1 MKQLLVKAHWRCK
14 NQTYLWPSAFC
25 LTYLTVRSCAFDVV
39 SELRET
45 NSRGDDTRTLSLCRG
60 GRGWEGRAD
69 WSEYEAEQMKGRE
82 KLKRQIEVGRGG
94 MRQMNGGVRELM
106 SRIDAA
112 DGKWEKA
119 LININ
124 KNASETNTS
133 RYHTCT
139 QSLSVRKVMV
149 WKERAGWIKGNKIS
163 AVS

>member
-1 MKQLLVKAHWRCK
+1 MQKSNLFVAKCILFNIFHRLIVCIWRR
-14 NQTYLWPSAFC
+14 LWTQP
-25 LTYLTVRSCAFDVV
+25 
-39 SELRET
+39 

-69 WSEYEAEQMKGRE
+69 WSEYEAEQMKGHE

-94 MRQMNGGVRELM
+94 MRQMNGVGGWGGVRELM
-106 SRIDAA
+106 SRIDCRRCRREM
-112 DGKWEKA
+112 GEG
-119 LININ
+119 IN